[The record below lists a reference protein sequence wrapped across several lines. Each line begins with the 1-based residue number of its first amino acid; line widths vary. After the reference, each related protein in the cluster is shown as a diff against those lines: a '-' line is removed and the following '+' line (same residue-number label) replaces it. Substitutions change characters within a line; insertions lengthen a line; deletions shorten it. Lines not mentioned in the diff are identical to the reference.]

1 MSSEKIRQRR
11 EQIIFGDTAAV
22 YNNILWII
30 FLFNENKNKE
40 TVYRTNKK
48 NLRILL
54 YIYIINNTNRY
65 LSLHFIGFC
74 LGLSVTRL
82 VTFLRLRS
90 IVYNNNMYDL
100 HNII

>member
-1 MSSEKIRQRR
+1 MSSEKVRQRR

-48 NLRILL
+48 KPSNIII
-54 YIYIINNTNRY
+54 YIYI
-65 LSLHFIGFC
+65 
-74 LGLSVTRL
+74 
-82 VTFLRLRS
+82 
-90 IVYNNNMYDL
+90 
-100 HNII
+100 